1 MPRRRI
7 TSSRL
12 ERWLRGE
19 GDLAAALGLT
29 ADDRDE
35 LARQARRRLE
45 AGAVAEAQ
53 RLFGL
58 LALLGPGSTAARLG
72 QGACHQAL
80 GALEEARAVYD
91 EVLQAEPDN
100 VHALANRAEVL
111 LLLRRDASARAD
123 LDAARDRL
131 GPRGGPA
138 ALRRRVERLRAL
150 ADAPDPTTTP
160 TGA

>member
-12 ERWLRGE
+12 ERWLRGQAE
-19 GDLAAALGLT
+19 LSEALGLS
-29 ADDRDE
+29 AADRDE

-45 AGAVAEAQ
+45 AGAVAEAE

-58 LALLGPGSTAARLG
+58 LSLLCPGSTVARLG

-80 GALEEARAVYD
+80 GALEQARSVYD

-100 VHALANRAEVL
+100 VYALANRAEVL
-111 LLLRRDASARAD
+111 LLLRRVAPARND
-123 LDAARDRL
+123 LDAARARL

-138 ALRRRVERLRAL
+138 ALRRRVERLRKL
-150 ADAPDPTTTP
+150 AEETDR
-160 TGA
+160 